1 MHRHSITD
9 KGDQNLTIDIG
20 PLLDVVFILLI
31 FFIVSAV
38 FVKETGI
45 EVDRPSAI
53 SQGNAEQ
60 QAVMIALSADG
71 EVWHGGMQIGMAGVT
86 PMLKQQLRKGR
97 SVVIIQADKHSMT
110 ESLVQLVDLCKLAGF
125 GQVSVATKSGANG

>member
-9 KGDQNLTIDIG
+9 SGNQNLSIDIG

-38 FVKETGI
+38 FVQDSGI
-45 EVDRPSAI
+45 EVDRPASI
-53 SQGNAEQ
+53 SQGEAQQ
-60 QAVMIALSADG
+60 QAVLIALSAEG
-71 EVWHGGMQIGMAGVT
+71 EVWYGGMQIGMAGVT

-97 SVVIIQADKHSMT
+97 SAVIVQADKQSLT

-125 GQVSVATKSGANG
+125 AQVSVATKAGA